1 MKTLIPNYTYE
12 PEKIECWLNE
22 KLSEGFALKKWGFLF
37 AYFEENL
44 SGVQRYQI
52 DVDDNRMEPNCERR
66 NQLSDCGW
74 EYVKTIYDSFH
85 IYNTTLPN
93 VEMPREWPL
102 WKEGAKRIRR
112 NAVILGLLTMFY
124 MAVFGFP
131 LPLWR
136 FWLLEIMRAHWSLV
150 LAYAT
155 LFPYIVGKF
164 GFGAFRCWR
173 LAKRMM
179 EQRQVSGQTSWHTL
193 KPADDCKT
201 WWSVCEYVILILLC
215 IPVFMRFS
223 GRLETYENVDQMSP
237 PVKFVD
243 LRQMEEPGFEITE
256 ITWKD
261 HPDIN
266 FGNRMERKPVL
277 FAKQYYIVEQYGD
290 YGTKEFEYV
299 QLSGKYWSVPSEFI
313 AGRLFEQL
321 YQRYVEFEKF
331 GRNGIHAKKLTT
343 PMWEV
348 EREVPEGFLDFAVAR
363 GMEETGPYST
373 TQIIARTTD
382 HVIYLEYT
390 GATGEAEVKDFVEEL
405 QRLFV
410 HTDSWK

>member
-1 MKTLIPNYTYE
+1 MKCLIPNYTYE
-12 PEKIECWLNE
+12 PEKMECWLNQ
-22 KLSEGFALKKWGFLF
+22 KLAEGFSLKKWGLLF
-37 AYFEENL
+37 VHFEENL

-66 NQLSDCGW
+66 NQLSDQGW
-74 EYVKTIYDSFH
+74 KYVKTVYDSFH
-85 IYNTTLPN
+85 IYSATMPN
-93 VEMPREWPL
+93 AEMPFEQSL
-102 WKEGAKRIRR
+102 WREGAKRIGR
-112 NAVILGLLTMFY
+112 NSIILGILALFY
-124 MAVFGFP
+124 MAVFLFP
-131 LPLWR
+131 LPLWS

-150 LAYAT
+150 LAYT
-155 LFPYIVGKF
+155 ILFPYIVGKF
-164 GFGAFRCWR
+164 GFGALRCWR

-179 EQRQVSGQTSWHTL
+179 KEQQISGHTSRQAL
-193 KPADDCKT
+193 KPADDCKS
-201 WWSVCEYVILILLC
+201 WWTVGEYVILLLIC

-223 GRLETYENVDQMSP
+223 GKLETYENVDQMNP

-243 LRQMEEPGFEITE
+243 LRQMEEPGFKITE

-266 FGNRMERKPVL
+266 FGNRIERKPVL
-277 FAKQYYIVEQYGD
+277 FAKQYYIVDQYGE
-290 YGTKEFEYV
+290 YGIKEYENV
-299 QLSGKYWSVPSEFI
+299 QLSGKYWRVPSDYI
-313 AGRLFEQL
+313 AGKLFDQL

-331 GRNGIHAKKLTT
+331 GRDGIHVKKLTA
-343 PMWEV
+343 PMWKV
-348 EREVPEGFLDFAVAR
+348 EREIPEGFVDFAIAV
-363 GMEETGPYST
+363 GTEETGPYST
-373 TQIIARTTD
+373 TQIIAQTAD